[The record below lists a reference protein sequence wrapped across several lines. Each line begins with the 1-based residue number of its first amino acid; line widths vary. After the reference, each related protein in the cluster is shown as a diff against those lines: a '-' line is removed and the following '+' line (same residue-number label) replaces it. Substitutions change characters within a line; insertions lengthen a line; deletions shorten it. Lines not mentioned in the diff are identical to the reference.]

1 MAAGVQAPTIYRLFA
16 DKSSLLDA
24 VAAYGFADYFRGKAL
39 SRLNPDPVEDLR
51 TGWDLHVDFGL
62 ANPAIYKLIYAD
74 PHGGQRTPAAAES
87 YKILRLHIRRIALT
101 GRLRLSEDVTA
112 ELVHASG
119 CGTVL
124 ALLSVPDERRDSKV
138 REIARDSLMTAITL
152 EAEATTGNPL
162 MPSVNTLLAAL
173 PEVTSFSD
181 AERALLIEWL
191 NRLTEDAKQRGPFA

>member
-1 MAAGVQAPTIYRLFA
+1 MAAGVQAPTIYRLFN

-24 VAAYGFADYFRGKAL
+24 VAEYGFTDYFRDKARR
-39 SRLNPDPVEDLR
+39 SPNPDPVEDLR

-62 ANPAIYKLIYAD
+62 ASPEIYKLIYAD
-74 PHGGQRTPAAAES
+74 PHGGQRTPAAAAS
-87 YKILRLHIRRIALT
+87 YKILRMHIRRIAMT
-101 GRLRLSEDVTA
+101 GRLRLSEEVTA

-124 ALLSVPDERRDSKV
+124 ALLSVPEGQRDSKV

-152 EAEATTGNPL
+152 DAAASTGSSL

-173 PEVTSFSD
+173 PDVTTFSD
-181 AERALLIEWL
+181 SERALLIEWL
-191 NRLTEDAKQRGPFA
+191 GRLTTGADQHVPH